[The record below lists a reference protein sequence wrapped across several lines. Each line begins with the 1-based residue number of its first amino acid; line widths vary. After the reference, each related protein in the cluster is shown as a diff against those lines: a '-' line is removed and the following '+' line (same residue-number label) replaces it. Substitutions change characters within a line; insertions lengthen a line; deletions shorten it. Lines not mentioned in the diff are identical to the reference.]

1 MPVAKIELQLSKNFL
16 QKISRLA
23 EKTDEIVPKVLEAGG
38 AVVLPKVKSN
48 LQAAVGSN
56 TKYESRSTGELVE
69 ALGVTSPKQDRDG
82 NFNIKIGFAEPRK
95 DTGKSKSVSN
105 AMLANILEYGKSGQP
120 PKPFLK
126 PAKTATKRPCIAAM
140 TEALEKEMKNL

>member
-1 MPVAKIELQLSKNFL
+1 MQVAKIELKLPKDFL

-23 EKTDEIVPKVLEAGG
+23 EKTDEIVPKVLEEGG
-38 AVVLPKVKSN
+38 TVVLPKVKSN

-82 NFNIKIGFAEPRK
+82 NFNIKIGFGEPRK
-95 DTGKSKSVSN
+95 DAGKTKNVSN
-105 AMLANILEYGKSGQP
+105 AMLASILEYGKSGQP

>member
-1 MPVAKIELQLSKNFL
+1 MAKLDIKMPEEFL
-16 QKISRLA
+16 QKVSRLA

-56 TKYESRSTGELVE
+56 TKYKSRSTGELTD
-69 ALGVTSPKQDRDG
+69 ALGMTSPKQDRDG
-82 NFNIKIGFAEPRK
+82 NFNIKIGFAEPRSN
-95 DTGKSKSVSN
+95 TGKSKNVSN
-105 AMLANILEYGKSGQP
+105 AMLANILEYGKSGQL

-126 PAKTATKRPCIAAM
+126 PAKTTTKKPCIAAM
-140 TEALEKEMKNL
+140 TEALEKEIENL

>member
-1 MPVAKIELQLSKNFL
+1 MPVAKVELKMPEEFL
-16 QKISRLA
+16 QKISQLA
-23 EKTDEIVPKVLEAGG
+23 EKTDEIVPKVLKAGD

-56 TKYESRSTGELVE
+56 TKYKSRSTGELVN

-82 NFNIKIGFAEPRK
+82 NFNIKIGFAESRK
-95 DTGKSKSVSN
+95 NTGKSKSVSN
-105 AMLANILEYGKSGQP
+105 AMLASILEYGKSGQP

-126 PAKTATKRPCIAAM
+126 PAKSATKKACIAAM
-140 TEALEKEMKNL
+140 TEALEKEIENA